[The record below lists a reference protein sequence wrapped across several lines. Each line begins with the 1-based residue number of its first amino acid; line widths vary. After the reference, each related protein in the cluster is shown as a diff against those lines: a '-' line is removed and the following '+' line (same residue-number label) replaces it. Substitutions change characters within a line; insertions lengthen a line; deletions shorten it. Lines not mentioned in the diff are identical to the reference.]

1 MKNVCFFNSIKFWGG
16 GEKLHLEYAVEFKK
30 KNYNVF
36 LAANKKALLTEK
48 GKAQGLK
55 THPIKITNRSF
66 LNIFK
71 IIQLI
76 LFYRKNQIDTVV
88 FSASQDVK
96 VGSISAK
103 LAGVKNI
110 VYLRGLAVPVKASF
124 MNRLIFKSMLTHIVA
139 NSEETKKHVLKDLG
153 KYINTEKVY
162 VIYHG
167 IEVHDV
173 NTSRKIKEIEKQG
186 HGIILGN
193 AGRLTPQKGQD
204 KLIEIAKKIKEQN
217 VEFTLFI
224 AGTGE
229 LEDSLKVKIKEYGLE
244 KEVILLGFV
253 KDMEAFMNSIDVFLL
268 TSVWEGFGYVLVE
281 AMLKSSPVV
290 AFNMTSNPEIVTANK
305 TGFLVDYPNTD
316 DFANKTVDLITNNI
330 LRKSIGEKAKESVFN
345 RFDLEDRI
353 TEFEYCLLGK
363 VFEK

>member
-1 MKNVCFFNSIKFWGG
+1 M
-16 GEKLHLEYAVEFKK
+16 
-30 KNYNVF
+30 
-36 LAANKKALLTEK
+36 
-48 GKAQGLK
+48 
-55 THPIKITNRSF
+55 
-66 LNIFK
+66 
-71 IIQLI
+71 
-76 LFYRKNQIDTVV
+76 
-88 FSASQDVK
+88 
-96 VGSISAK
+96 
-103 LAGVKNI
+103 
-110 VYLRGLAVPVKASF
+110 
-124 MNRLIFKSMLTHIVA
+124 
-139 NSEETKKHVLKDLG
+139 G

-167 IEVHDV
+167 IEVHNV
-173 NTSRKIKEIEKQG
+173 NITRKIKEVEKQG
-186 HGIILGN
+186 NGIILGN

-204 KLIEIAKKIKEQN
+204 KLIEIAKKIKEQK

-229 LEDSLKVKIKEYGLE
+229 LKDSLKVKIKEYGLE

-290 AFNMTSNPEIVTANK
+290 AFNMTSNPEIVTANE

-316 DFANKTVDLITNNI
+316 DFANKTVEFITNDT
-330 LRKSIGEKAKESVFN
+330 LRKSMGGKAKESVLN